1 MADVSSAMF
10 GGDLE
15 DFASSGLQKSLLIHV
30 ELLELIEDQSCDQH
44 YAWRP
49 HDQVH
54 AAHRA
59 GATG

>member
-30 ELLELIEDQSCDQH
+30 ELLELIEDQSFDLH
-44 YAWRP
+44 NAWKP
-49 HDQVH
+49 HGQAH

-59 GATG
+59 

>member
-30 ELLELIEDQSCDQH
+30 ELLELIEDQSFDPQ

-49 HDQVH
+49 HGQVH